1 MSKDDESFGK
11 GRSPRTQTQ
20 EEEAAGAGRTTWR

>member
-1 MSKDDESFGK
+1 MSKDDDLIGK

-20 EEEAAGAGRTTWR
+20 EEEEGGASPATWR